1 MLCIWNMRTQPA
13 QLQEMAKTASQT
25 RRVGGFLLSI
35 LLKEVSLHLWSSGL
49 HIPYRDFADGET
61 NGEPA

>member
-1 MLCIWNMRTQPA
+1 MEYGNPA
-13 QLQEMAKTASQT
+13 SPAPEEMAKTASQT

-61 NGEPA
+61 NGGPA

>member
-1 MLCIWNMRTQPA
+1 MVTQPA

-35 LLKEVSLHLWSSGL
+35 LLKEVSLHLRSSGL